1 MADHC
6 STFSPFNN
14 GQGNGCNQRPTVA
27 AAAVIGGY
35 SQSRREEE
43 NCRLRLSWDVKR
55 KSEASRLLWRRSLV
69 NTHDR
74 GAKRKR
80 AHWHTV
86 RSILLVV
93 ATHGDAAAPTTT
105 AARGGGES
113 GKWGGPQTPVWRRES
128 NQMWENRLKVS
139 LRYITTFHLKQVSFF
154 LFFLNHSG
162 HVFVSYFLMDGIDS
176 LWDGAAPEQ
185 KEVRHSF
192 VNLWDACLVSRQ
204 VVSFI
209 SKEIRVTEWTLCR
222 VGQSLVIAAG
232 GGQADDA
239 ATLFGLGCRWLVVVL
254 RYRFRTTHFFWH
266 PFSFSC

>member
-1 MADHC
+1 MWREKARPVGSCGDVRL
-6 STFSPFNN
+6 STHTTGERKEKELTGTQCDRYFWWW
-14 GQGNGCNQRPTVA
+14 
-27 AAAVIGGY
+27 
-35 SQSRREEE
+35 RRTATLLLLL
-43 NCRLRLSWDVKR
+43 LRLQEEGW
-55 KSEASRLLWRRSLV
+55 
-69 NTHDR
+69 
-74 GAKRKR
+74 
-80 AHWHTV
+80 
-86 RSILLVV
+86 
-93 ATHGDAAAPTTT
+93 
-105 AARGGGES
+105 ES

-239 ATLFGLGCRWLVVVL
+239 ATLFGLAVVDWSSFL